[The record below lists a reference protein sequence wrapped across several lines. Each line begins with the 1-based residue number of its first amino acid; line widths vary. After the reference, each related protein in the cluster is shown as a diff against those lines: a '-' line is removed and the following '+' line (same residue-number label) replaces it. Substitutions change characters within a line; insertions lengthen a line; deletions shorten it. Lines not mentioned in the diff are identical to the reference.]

1 MDLEQYDEWAEGV
14 RCFAIATG
22 HRNEALMTANILE
35 TAT

>member
-1 MDLEQYDEWAEGV
+1 MDLEQYDKWAEGGH
-14 RCFAIATG
+14 CFAVATG